1 MATANEIIEM
11 LRNIDSKA
19 KFTGIKLT
27 MVKNL
32 LEKYRNDRELL
43 IEVLRLT
50 KGTHLHDLILEA
62 YPQLESLKRELE
74 LEAYDEDVETEETY
88 EIVGREGEEDIVE
101 EIPPLAFI
109 KDYLKRY
116 YFEDNVGK
124 IFYNMGKEYAFKLRI
139 DDYDKM
145 TDFIKKN
152 LGDDVTIEET
162 NPLTIIIKNSKECV
176 GVRSSNPAC
185 HFTAGFIAG
194 CLENISD
201 KRFVVDVIE
210 EECKA
215 MGDPYCVFI
224 VGKMKKIR

>member
-1 MATANEIIEM
+1 MTTANEIVEM

-27 MVKNL
+27 MIKNL
-32 LEKYRNDRELL
+32 LERYRSNRELL
-43 IEVLRLT
+43 MDVLKMT

-62 YPQLESLKRELE
+62 YPQLEALKRELE
-74 LEAYDEDVETEETY
+74 LDEFDEMKTEETF
-88 EIVGREGEEDIVE
+88 EIIGRESDEETVE
-101 EIPPLAFI
+101 EIPPLTFI

-116 YFEDNVGK
+116 YFEDNISK
-124 IFYNMGKEYAFKLRI
+124 IFYNMGKEYAFKLGI

-145 TDFIKKN
+145 MDFIKKN
-152 LGDDVTIEET
+152 LGDDVTIEES
-162 NPLTIIIKNSKECV
+162 NPLTVIIKNSKECV
-176 GVRSSNPAC
+176 GVRSSSPAC
-185 HFTAGFIAG
+185 HFTSGFIAG

-215 MGDPYCVFI
+215 MGDPYRVF
-224 VGKMKKIR
+224 VVTKMKKIR

>member
-1 MATANEIIEM
+1 MVTANEIVEM
-11 LRNIDSKA
+11 LINIDSKA
-19 KFTGIKLT
+19 KFMGIKFT
-27 MVKNL
+27 MIKNL

-43 IEVLRLT
+43 IDVLRLT
-50 KGTHLHDLILEA
+50 RGTHLHDLILEA
-62 YPQLESLKRELE
+62 YPQLESLKKELE
-74 LEAYDEDVETEETY
+74 LEEYEAMEPEETF
-88 EIVGREGEEDIVE
+88 EIISGESELESVE

-116 YFEDNVGK
+116 YFEDNISK

-145 TDFIKKN
+145 TNFIKKN
-152 LGDDVTIEET
+152 LGDDVTIEES
-162 NPLTIIIKNSKECV
+162 NPLTVIIKNSKECV
-176 GVRSSNPAC
+176 GVRSSSPAC

-215 MGDPYCVFI
+215 MGDPYCVF
-224 VGKMKKIR
+224 VVTKMKKIR

>member
-1 MATANEIIEM
+1 MATANEIVEM

-27 MVKNL
+27 MIKNL

-43 IEVLRLT
+43 IDVLKLT
-50 KGTHLHDLILEA
+50 RGTHLHDLILEA
-62 YPQLESLKRELE
+62 YPQLEALKRELE
-74 LEAYDEDVETEETY
+74 AYEDMETEETFEIFSKESEE
-88 EIVGREGEEDIVE
+88 EIVG

-116 YFEDNVGK
+116 YFEDNISK
-124 IFYNMGKEYAFKLRI
+124 IFYNIGKEYAFKLKI

-145 TDFIKKN
+145 KDFIKNN
-152 LGDDVTIEET
+152 LGDDVTIEES
-162 NPLTIIIKNSKECV
+162 NPLTVIIKNSKECM
-176 GVRSSNPAC
+176 GVRSSSPAC

-201 KRFVVDVIE
+201 KRFVVDVTE

-215 MGDPYCVFI
+215 MGDPYCVF
-224 VGKMKKIR
+224 VVTKMKKIR